1 MVDNQGLSSTTDP
14 MTSTSS
20 EAENPSPPSA
30 APPEQ
35 PTRAERTR
43 AVMPVLEK
51 LFELYPHL
59 FGVDFLPLKLG
70 IFQELM
76 TRHPDLFKRD
86 ELKAAL
92 GFHARSTRYLQC
104 VAAGKP
110 RHDLDGQAVQDVAP
124 EHVYQALLELHR
136 RRQLRTKE
144 DLQPKLRAQLMAAF
158 DASGLTRADYLTL
171 VQTTDAQANALLEEA
186 LDEHEQKVAKQTAL
200 LKALDASGK
209 TVDEFADMYGMDKR
223 EVSAAVARRKRQQN
237 PSA

>member
-1 MVDNQGLSSTTDP
+1 MS
-14 MTSTSS
+14 STSS
-20 EAENPSPPSA
+20 EAHPPSPQTETTPGQPS
-30 APPEQ
+30 
-35 PTRAERTR
+35 RAERTR
-43 AVMPVLEK
+43 AVQPVLEK

-59 FGVDFLPLKLG
+59 FGADFLPLKLG

-76 TRHPDLFKRD
+76 ARHPELFKRD

-110 RHDLDGQAVQDVAP
+110 RHDLDGQAVQGVAP

-136 RRQLRTKE
+136 RRQLRSKE
-144 DLQPKLRAQLMAAF
+144 DLQPKLRAQLVAAF
-158 DASGLTRADYLTL
+158 DASGLSRTDYLAC

-186 LDEHEQKVAKQTAL
+186 LAEHEQKLAKQAAL

-223 EVSAAVARRKRQQN
+223 DVMAAVARRKRQQN
-237 PSA
+237 PAA